1 MMASGGSRWV
11 EQRDLIHHG
20 VRTGERME
28 KDSILQENIAK
39 LRRFSQEPRFPKA
52 REVWD
57 GVRLGTSH
65 THTDPAIPS
74 LFLNANHLTYEMAK
88 GAGIRLD
95 EVLSAV
101 YDNAIPKDD
110 FGIGHRIQL
119 GKSGDLR
126 PAFLKGDI
134 AYSLQPAKALTVNIK
149 ALGDALSVV
158 FGHDEDQLSRV
169 KDVLNVIDNYQKKV
183 QTGWRDV
190 SSALSEIL
198 GTKGEERILRFI
210 SVPDMEYGLE
220 AYALAMRARELVPR
234 AVAEF
239 RKETEMLLAS
249 APGYSVE
256 IVNGGW
262 EIMGKG
268 LEKPVGFVN
277 EVNFSSTMGKVADT
291 LEILG
296 KEYGKPFYEMP
307 LSGSEFEAVG
317 YVKAI
322 ASDGRRIKVSYNG
335 ETFDFSYTYKD
346 FNGDEKNVN
355 RRIPREESYEAI
367 RNGELIPT
375 VPVIILA
382 VCTGPQI
389 QHLGNIAWKKYSGKE
404 IRRQVEWL
412 GIAGEESS
420 ASVAEELT
428 LTTHGHEVV
437 GVRFGDGDDDTLHG
451 LQIGYI
457 AFGPEKILK
466 NLSEGAYS
474 EVEIKALAR
483 K

>member
-1 MMASGGSRWV
+1 MMASGGSKWV

-20 VRTGERME
+20 VRVDGRME
-28 KDSILQENIAK
+28 KDFILQENIAK

-52 REVWD
+52 RAVWD

-95 EVLSAV
+95 EVLSTV

-119 GKSGDLR
+119 GRSGDLR

-134 AYSLQPAKALTVNIK
+134 AYSLQPAKALTINIK
-149 ALGDALSVV
+149 ALGDTLSVV
-158 FGHDEDQLSRV
+158 FRYDSDKLSRIN
-169 KDVLNVIDNYQKKV
+169 DVLNIIDNYQKKV
-183 QTGWRDV
+183 QTGWREI
-190 SSALSEIL
+190 SSGLSEIL
-198 GTKGEERILRFI
+198 GTKGDERILRFI
-210 SVPDMEYGLE
+210 NVPDMEYGLE
-220 AYALAMRARELVPR
+220 AYALALRAREMVPQ
-234 AVAEF
+234 AVAAF
-239 RKETEMLLAS
+239 REETKMLLAS

-277 EVNFSSTMGKVADT
+277 EVNFSGTMGKVADT

-296 KEYGKPFYEMP
+296 KEYGKPFYDMP

-322 ASDGRRIKVSYNG
+322 APDGRRIKVSYNG
-335 ETFDFSYTYKD
+335 ERFDFDYTYKD
-346 FNGDEKNVN
+346 FSGEEKHVS
-355 RRIPREESYEAI
+355 RSIPREEVYDAI
-367 RNGELIPT
+367 RKGELIPT

-404 IRRQVEWL
+404 IQRQVEWL
-412 GIAGEESS
+412 GIADEKSS
-420 ASVAEELT
+420 AKIADELT

-457 AFGPEKILK
+457 AFGPERILR
-466 NLSEGAYS
+466 NLLEGTYS